1 MYCKHHLPFEVR
13 CQECT
18 DEAMRREAARH
29 AHAPVVERRF
39 HTRPELP
46 RQANWFLPVLGKAS

>member
-13 CQECT
+13 CQDCT

-29 AHAPVVERRF
+29 AAAPAVEQR
-39 HTRPELP
+39 TRARAEPP
-46 RQANWFLPVLGKAS
+46 RANWFLPALGKAN